1 MLESHVVEGD
11 MVSFRDWRKVRVMRG
26 SDTDEAGEVGKD
38 HVIHNLLWD
47 FILIAEERVE
57 EFLAW

>member
-1 MLESHVVEGD
+1 
-11 MVSFRDWRKVRVMRG
+11 MRG